1 MSQPEMQQQQQPQQ
15 YDVLII
21 GGGMVGLTLACVL
34 GRSAVRV
41 AVIEAYEPQDRLAG
55 EDYTLRMSAI
65 NKSSQQVFERI
76 QAWQGMLQRRACAYQ
91 QMHVWDATGDGKI
104 HFDAADLGTDGLG
117 HIIENQ
123 MVQYALYEQATRLDS
138 VELICPAQVTEIDYQ
153 PQGSRVSLRDG
164 RCLGAPLLVGA
175 DGAQSMVRQAAQIEV
190 EQAAYQQKGVV
201 ACVKSTQ
208 HHQHTAWQR
217 FLPTGPLAFLPLS
230 DGRCSIV
237 WSADDQRADEL
248 LAMDAQAFCRELE
261 QAFDYTLGKVES
273 VGERA
278 AFPLVRRHAAHYVK
292 AGLALI
298 GDAAHTIHP
307 LAGQGVNLGILDAAA
322 LAEVILQARSCG
334 QKFASLTTLR
344 KYERWRRAD
353 NTLMMYSM
361 SGFKNLFSNEQSSL
375 SLLRNAGLNIVNSMG
390 PVKHRF
396 MRHAMGLEGDL
407 PEIARPV
414 GW

>member
-1 MSQPEMQQQQQPQQ
+1 MKHAQHQAQQ

-21 GGGMVGLTLACVL
+21 GGGMVGLTLACAL
-34 GRSAVRV
+34 GRSALRV
-41 AVIEAYEPQDRLAG
+41 AVVEAFEPHEPLAD
-55 EDYTLRMSAI
+55 EDYALRVSAI
-65 NKSSQQVFERI
+65 NKSSQQVFEHI
-76 QAWQGMLQRRACAYQ
+76 HAWQGMLQRRACAYQ

-117 HIIENQ
+117 HIIENRV
-123 MVQYALYEQATRLDS
+123 VQYALYEQACQLDS
-138 VELICPAQVTEIDYQ
+138 VQLICPAEVTEIDYQ
-153 PQGSRVSLRDG
+153 PQGSCVSLRDG
-164 RCLGAPLLVGA
+164 RCLSAPLLVGA
-175 DGAQSMVRQAAQIEV
+175 DGAQSAVRQAAQIEL

-201 ACVKSTQ
+201 AIVKSTR
-208 HHQHTAWQR
+208 HHQDTAWQR
-217 FLPTGPLAFLPLS
+217 FLPSGPLAFLPLS

-248 LAMDAQAFCRELE
+248 LAMDEQAFCHELE
-261 QAFDYTLGKVES
+261 QAFDFTLGEVES
-273 VGERA
+273 VSERA
-278 AFPLVRRHAAHYVK
+278 AFPLVRRHAKHYVRP
-292 AGLALI
+292 GLALI

-322 LAEVILQARSCG
+322 LAEVLLQTHSRG

-353 NTLMMYSM
+353 NSLMMYSM
-361 SGFKNLFSNEQSSL
+361 SGFKNLFSNQQPGL
-375 SLLRNAGLNIVNSMG
+375 SLLRNAGLDLVNGLG
-390 PVKHRF
+390 PIKHRF

-407 PEIARPV
+407 PQMARPL

>member
-1 MSQPEMQQQQQPQQ
+1 MSQAESKLQQ

-21 GGGMVGLTLACVL
+21 GGGMVGLTLACAL
-34 GRSAVRV
+34 GQSALRV
-41 AVIEAYEPQDRLAG
+41 AVIEAYEPQDLAVNA
-55 EDYTLRMSAI
+55 EYALRVSAI
-65 NKSSQQVFERI
+65 NKSSQQVFEHI
-76 QAWQGMLQRRACAYQ
+76 QAWPGMLQRRACAYQ

-117 HIIENQ
+117 HIIENRV
-123 MVQYALYEQATRLDS
+123 VQYALYEQARQLDS
-138 VELICPAQVTEIDYQ
+138 VQLICPAEVSEIDYQ

-164 RCLGAPLLVGA
+164 RCLSAPLLVGA
-175 DGAQSMVRQAAQIEV
+175 DGAQSAVRQAAQIEL

-201 ACVKSTQ
+201 AIVKSTR
-208 HHQHTAWQR
+208 HHQDTAWQR
-217 FLPTGPLAFLPLS
+217 FLPSGPLAFLPLS

-248 LAMDAQAFCRELE
+248 LAMDEQTFCRELA
-261 QAFDYTLGKVES
+261 QAFDYTLGEVEAVS
-273 VGERA
+273 ARA
-278 AFPLVRRHAAHYVK
+278 AFPLVRRHATHYVK
-292 AGLALI
+292 PGLALI

-322 LAEVILQARSCG
+322 LAEVLLQARSRG
-334 QKFASLTTLR
+334 QKLSSITTLR

-353 NTLMMYSM
+353 NSLMMYSM
-361 SGFKNLFSNEQSSL
+361 SGFKNLFSNQQPGL
-375 SLLRNAGLNIVNSMG
+375 SLLRNAGLDLVNGLG
-390 PVKHRF
+390 PIKHRF

-407 PEIARPV
+407 PQMARPF